1 MMFMSNVGKFDIE
14 CFLSDV
20 DDFSKSNLTSYDV
33 YDLLGNLTYQGW
45 QIDVYDFL
53 EISPINVGKFDMDC
67 MDCFCFEANIL
78 VVACRT

>member
-1 MMFMSNVGKFDIE
+1 MMMK
-14 CFLSDV
+14 
-20 DDFSKSNLTSYDV
+20 NLTWAV
-33 YDLLGNLTYQGW
+33 YGYA
-45 QIDVYDFL
+45 VS